1 MEKEN
6 LSILEL
12 IPNPGF
18 CVRENRIIKT
28 NLEAKKLPLA
38 EGEEITPHLCT
49 GQEEYAAFTGG
60 CLTLTLR
67 VGNAVREA
75 TVTRMGDMDVF
86 LVEAQTE
93 PGELRALA
101 LAARELRGPLT
112 AVMVGASRLTA
123 GELRPEDREAAA
135 GMERGLYQLLR
146 LIGNMSDAANGV
158 PVPRMEMR
166 DVDALFREVL
176 EKAGCLAQF
185 AGVRI
190 TYAGLD
196 HPVNTLADSQA
207 LERAAL
213 NMLSNAL
220 KFTPAGGE
228 IRVSLSRRGR
238 ILCFSVSDSGPGI
251 PENVLPE
258 LFRRYLRQPAIEDG
272 RNGMGLGMVLI
283 RAAAAAHG
291 GTVLVDQPEDT
302 GTRVTLTI
310 AIRQGGEAMLRSD
323 VLRVDYAGE
332 RDHTM
337 IELSDVLP
345 LSLYEIEN

>member
-18 CVRENRIIKT
+18 CVRNNRIIKT
-28 NLEAKKLPLA
+28 NLEAKNLSLA
-38 EGEEITPHLCT
+38 EGEEIAPHLCT

-60 CLTLTLR
+60 CLTLSLR

-101 LAARELRGPLT
+101 LAARELRGPLS
-112 AVMVGASRLTA
+112 VVSMGISRLTA

-135 GMERGLYQLLR
+135 EIERGLYRLLR
-146 LIGNMSDAANGV
+146 LIGNMSDAAHGV

-166 DVDALFREVL
+166 DVNALFREVVG
-176 EKAGCLAQF
+176 KAGRLAELV
-185 AGVRI
+185 GVKV
-190 TYAGLD
+190 TYEGLE
-196 HPVNTLADSQA
+196 HPVNTLSDDQG

-220 KFTPAGGE
+220 KYTPAGGE
-228 IRVSLSRRGR
+228 IRASLSRRGR
-238 ILCFSVSDSGPGI
+238 ILCFRVTDSGPGI

-258 LFRRYLRQPAIEDG
+258 LFRRYLRQPAIEDE

-283 RAAAAAHG
+283 RAVAAAHG
-291 GTVLVDQPEDT
+291 GTVLVDQPEES

-310 AIRQGGEAMLRSD
+310 AIRQGGDAMLRSNI
-323 VLRVDYAGE
+323 LRVDYAGE
-332 RDHTM
+332 HDHTM
-337 IELSDVLP
+337 LELSDVLP
-345 LSLYEIEN
+345 LSPFEIET

>member
-6 LSILEL
+6 LSLLEL
-12 IPNPGF
+12 IPAPGF
-18 CVRENRIIKT
+18 CVRENRIIKA
-28 NLEAKKLPLA
+28 NLEAKKLSLT
-38 EGEEITPHLCT
+38 EGEEIIPHLCT

-60 CLTLTLR
+60 CLTLTFR
-67 VGNAVREA
+67 AGNTVREA
-75 TVTRMGDMDVF
+75 AVTRMGDMDVF
-86 LVEAQTE
+86 LLEAQTE
-93 PGELRALA
+93 PGELRTLS

-123 GELRPEDREAAA
+123 GELSPQEREAAA
-135 GMERGLYQLLR
+135 GMERGIHQLLR
-146 LIGNMSDAANGV
+146 LIGNMSDAATGV
-158 PVPRMEMR
+158 PVPRMEMVN
-166 DVDALFREVL
+166 VDALFREVL
-176 EKAGCLAQF
+176 EKTGSLARF
-185 AGVRI
+185 SEVKM
-190 TYAGLD
+190 TYDGLE

-220 KFTPAGGE
+220 KYTPAGGE

-251 PENVLPE
+251 PENVMPE

-283 RAAAAAHG
+283 RSAAAAHG
-291 GTVLVDQPEDT
+291 GTVLVDRKDGT

-310 AIRQGGEAMLRSD
+310 AIRQGGEAMLRSN

-332 RDHTM
+332 QDHAM

-345 LSLYEIEN
+345 ASLYETKN

>member
-18 CVRENRIIKT
+18 CVRDKRIIKT
-28 NLEAKKLPLA
+28 NQEAKKLSFI
-38 EGEEITPHLCT
+38 EGEGIASRLCT
-49 GQEEYAAFTGG
+49 GQEEYDAFTGG
-60 CLTLTLR
+60 CLTLSLR
-67 VGNAVREA
+67 VGETIREA
-75 TVTRMGDMDVF
+75 TVTRMGNMDVF
-86 LVEAQTE
+86 LVEPQTE

-112 AVMVGASRLTA
+112 AVMLGASRLTSGELSHEKQEAA
-123 GELRPEDREAAA
+123 GE
-135 GMERGLYQLLR
+135 MERGVYQLLR
-146 LIGNMSDAANGV
+146 LVGNMSDAANGV
-158 PVPRMEMR
+158 PAARMEMR

-176 EKAGCLAQF
+176 EKAGSLTQF
-185 AGVRI
+185 AGIRL
-190 TYAGLD
+190 TYRGLER
-196 HPVNTLADSQA
+196 PVDTLADCQA

-220 KFTPAGGE
+220 KYTPAGGE
-228 IRVSLSRRGR
+228 IRASLTRRGR

-291 GTVLVDQPEDT
+291 GTVLVDQPEGT
-302 GTRVTLTI
+302 GTRVTMTI
-310 AIRQGGEAMLRSD
+310 AIRQGSGLLRSNI
-323 VLRVDYAGE
+323 LRVDYAGE
-332 RDHTM
+332 RDHAM
-337 IELSDVLP
+337 VELSDVLP
-345 LSLYEIEN
+345 ASLYGQEY

>member
-12 IPNPGF
+12 VPNPGF
-18 CVRENRIIKT
+18 CVRENRILKA
-28 NLEAKKLPLA
+28 NLEAKNLSLA
-38 EGEEITPHLCT
+38 EGEDILPHLYT
-49 GQEEYAAFTGG
+49 GREEYAAFSGG

-86 LVEAQTE
+86 LLDARTE
-93 PGELRALA
+93 PGELRTLA

-112 AVMVGASRLTA
+112 TVMAGVSRLTA
-123 GELRPEDREAAA
+123 GELCPEDRETAA
-135 GMERGLYQLLR
+135 GVERGLYQLLR
-146 LIGNMSDAANGV
+146 LIGNMSDAASGV
-158 PVPRMEMR
+158 PVPRMEML

-176 EKAGCLAQF
+176 EKVGCLAKLS
-185 AGVRI
+185 GVRL
-190 TYAGLD
+190 TYEGLEK
-196 HPVNTLADSQA
+196 PVNTLADSQA

-228 IRVSLSRRGR
+228 IRASLTRQGR
-238 ILCFSVSDSGPGI
+238 ILCFRVCDSGPGI
-251 PENVLPE
+251 PEDVMQAM
-258 LFRRYLRQPAIEDG
+258 FRRYLRQPAIEDG

-283 RAAAAAHG
+283 RAAASAHG
-291 GTVLVDQPEDT
+291 GTVLVDRPEDT

-310 AIRQGGEAMLRSD
+310 AIRQGGEAMLHSNM
-323 VLRVDYAGE
+323 LRVDYAGE
-332 RDHTM
+332 QDHTL

-345 LSLYEIEN
+345 ASLYEIDN